1 MDSFYYNINLRVLRK
16 DPLAQPHVFEDGTIL
31 YRPRDL
37 TRVFPDPLLKA
48 FALKTRRGA
57 SSKPVDAG
65 DCLGGWAHGMSPES
79 RIKTQTNGGEIMPAT
94 PHLPRNKKKDQLVEA
109 LQKALKDQEED
120 HQEVDRGKAKIEAAR
135 KRIGNYLTQL
145 RDFD

>member
-48 FALKTRRGA
+48 FAER
-57 SSKPVDAG
+57 
-65 DCLGGWAHGMSPES
+65 HGEELPQSRWTPEIAWEVGHMEC
-79 RIKTQTNGGEIMPAT
+79 RLRA
-94 PHLPRNKKKDQLVEA
+94 
-109 LQKALKDQEED
+109 ALKPKPM
-120 HQEVDRGKAKIEAAR
+120 EVR
-135 KRIGNYLTQL
+135 
-145 RDFD
+145 